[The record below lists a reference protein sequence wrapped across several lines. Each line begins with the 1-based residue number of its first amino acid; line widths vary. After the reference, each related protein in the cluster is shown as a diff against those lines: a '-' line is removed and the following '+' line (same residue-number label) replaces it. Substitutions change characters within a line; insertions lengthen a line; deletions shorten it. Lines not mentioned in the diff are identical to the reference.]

1 MISPVDKIFSALID
15 TTPPSINRIAKIES
29 NGSNFSIR
37 RTKPPNAAL
46 IASPNPIGK
55 ITTCTIDS
63 IIAVK
68 DTSSHAPASNNVKV
82 GVTSGASKVVVIVIE
97 TDNATSPRAI
107 QNTVLH
113 DPG

>member
-15 TTPPSINRIAKIES
+15 TTPPSINRIATIES

-63 IIAVK
+63 IIAANETAIHSPANHNASIGMTVNCAA
-68 DTSSHAPASNNVKV
+68 APIN
-82 GVTSGASKVVVIVIE
+82 T
-97 TDNATSPRAI
+97 PR
-107 QNTVLH
+107 
-113 DPG
+113 GR